1 MSIKKI
7 IEKRKYKPPIHC
19 VDDLHSIKLWSMC
32 FILLNTE
39 NPVEVK
45 PEIDSKKE
53 FKKVKL

>member
-1 MSIKKI
+1 MENK
-7 IEKRKYKPPIHC
+7 KYKPPIHWIE
-19 VDDLHSIKLWSMC
+19 DLHKIKLWSIF
-32 FILLNTE
+32 FILSKIV